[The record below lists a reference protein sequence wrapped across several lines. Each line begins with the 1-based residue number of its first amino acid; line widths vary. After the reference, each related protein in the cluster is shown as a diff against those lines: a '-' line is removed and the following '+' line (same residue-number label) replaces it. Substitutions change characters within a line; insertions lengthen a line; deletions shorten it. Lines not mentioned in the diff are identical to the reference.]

1 MMERCRLRGNDNFCT
16 EITTRPIV
24 PTNTPIQVIKSSKK
38 SSFMC
43 SPLSLLSSYASHG
56 ETDSDETLTT
66 KEVSPKLSPKLSPKG
81 LLPKSSPKSLALEL
95 SPKGLLLKSS
105 PKSLA
110 LELSPKGLPSRSSMI
125 SVVSSKDSKSDYE
138 SEDNTTVTQQCLLP
152 SNKSTNCK
160 KRTANAPASASA
172 SALNSS
178 TSLVK
183 RNRRENSNPK

>member
-24 PTNTPIQVIKSSKK
+24 PENTPIQVIKSSKK

-66 KEVSPKLSPKLSPKG
+66 KEVSPKLSPKG

-95 SPKGLLLKSS
+95 SPKGL
-105 PKSLA
+105 P
-110 LELSPKGLPSRSSMI
+110 PRSSMI

-160 KRTANAPASASA
+160 KRRANAPASASASASA

>member
-1 MMERCRLRGNDNFCT
+1 MERCRLRGNDNFCT

-24 PTNTPIQVIKSSKK
+24 PANNPIQVIKSSKK

-56 ETDSDETLTT
+56 ETDSDETLTA

-95 SPKGLLLKSS
+95 SPKGL
-105 PKSLA
+105 
-110 LELSPKGLPSRSSMI
+110 PSRSSMM

-172 SALNSS
+172 LNSS

-183 RNRRENSNPK
+183 RNRGENSNPR